1 MVKFCNRYP
10 SAIHEKSH
18 FFDSRFTG
26 KSVNQ
31 GRVPDQ
37 PSRGANDSV
46 QGLVERVTFH
56 NEDNGF
62 CVLRVK
68 DKARRDLTTV
78 VGHIASVTAGEWLTA
93 EGQWVRDRD
102 HGLQLKAVRMQSA
115 APTSLEGIEKYLGS
129 GMVKGIGPV
138 YARKMVEKFGDKIF
152 DVIDS
157 QSARL
162 EDIDG
167 IGPGRRRKIK
177 DAWAEQKVIRDIMV
191 FLHSNGISTS
201 RAVRIYKTYGE
212 KAIEKV
218 RDNPYVLVRDIH
230 GIGFKTADKMA
241 RAMGIP
247 FDSVLRA
254 RAGLLHVLAEA
265 SSDGHCGLP
274 IEMLLEEAGKLL
286 EIPAGRIQEAL
297 DKSLAG
303 FEVIRESVGVEVTN
317 LIMLPA
323 LQKAECQVYE
333 SMSRLLE
340 QKSSLPPIQIEKAI
354 EWCHEKTGRELAPQ
368 QQEAVR
374 VALTSRVVVITGG
387 PGVGKTTMIQSLLMI
402 LNAKKVQT
410 VLCAPTGRAAR
421 RMEETCGMEAK
432 TIHRLLEGRIGG
444 FNRNQSNPV
453 ECDVVIVDE
462 CSMIDVVLMAA
473 LLRALPPD
481 AHIVFVGDVDQLPS
495 VGPGTVLKDFI
506 DSDRLPVVK
515 LTRIF
520 RQAAESR
527 IITVAHEMN
536 NGTLSDLNSQDADS
550 DFFFV
555 SREEP
560 EKAADTILNLVSN
573 KIPGKLQVDPVRDI
587 QVLCPMNRGSLG
599 VRELNLRLQ
608 ATLNPAKNGMPFVEK
623 FGWVFRPGDKVIQT
637 QNNYDKEVF
646 NGDIGIITEINS
658 DDQTVIIEYDSRVAE
673 YEFNELDEISMAY
686 AITIHKSQG
695 SEFPVV
701 VIPIAMQQFI
711 MLQRNL
717 LYTGVTR
724 GRNMVVLV
732 GQDKAVKYAVQNSE
746 SRRRYSA
753 LKARLVSD

>member
-1 MVKFCNRYP
+1 M
-10 SAIHEKSH
+10 
-18 FFDSRFTG
+18 
-26 KSVNQ
+26 
-31 GRVPDQ
+31 PDQ

>member
-1 MVKFCNRYP
+1 M
-10 SAIHEKSH
+10 
-18 FFDSRFTG
+18 
-26 KSVNQ
+26 
-31 GRVPDQ
+31 PDQ

-274 IEMLLEEAGKLL
+274 VEILLEEAGKLL

-297 DKSLAG
+297 EKSLAG

-333 SMSRLLE
+333 SMSRLME

-536 NGTLSDLNSQDADS
+536 NGTLSDLNAQDADS

-573 KIPGKLQVDPVRDI
+573 KIPAKLQVDPVRDI

-608 ATLNPAKNGMPFVEK
+608 ATLNPPKNGMPFVEK